1 MLGLCDLLQRNVALS
16 EFGRDGFFDFPN
28 DYGSPGYWTAYTARA
43 RLRNLRL
50 AELGIPAGEAL
61 DYARAIRIQ
70 RALGEPDTYPHERKR
85 AGLNYSPLV
94 LLESREQTDQA
105 FGEISNCI
113 RGLFSEPEYAEFV
126 STICD
131 LIGDLLD
138 NVWSHGKSTG
148 FSMAQKWRDQQPGEF
163 FFEFAVADC
172 GLGFLRE
179 VKRTGIQGIETD
191 RAAIEWCIQ
200 RGHSTKMKPV
210 SDWAQRLPQDI
221 MNNPMPNVGH
231 VVESDNHHLG
241 LGLAKLVEGVERFNG
256 TLWLASGA
264 SMLGIHPEKGHVYE
278 ELRIPWQGVAIAC
291 RFESARVAEH
301 LAARPRDE
309 FEDILKSLIRS

>member
-1 MLGLCDLLQRNVALS
+1 MLGLRDLLQRNVAHS
-16 EFGRDGFFDFPN
+16 EFGRDSFFDFPS
-28 DYGSPGYWTAYTARA
+28 DYVSPGYWTAYTARA

-50 AELGIPAGEAL
+50 AELGIPAGGAL

-70 RALGEPDTYPHERKR
+70 HALGEPDTYPHERRR
-85 AGLNYSPLV
+85 AGVNYSPLV
-94 LLESREQTDQA
+94 LLESREETDQA

-113 RGLFSEPEYAEFV
+113 RGLFSEPEYTEFV

-131 LIGDLLD
+131 LVGDLLD

-148 FSMAQKWRDQQPGEF
+148 FSMAQKWRDRQPGGF
-163 FFEFAVADC
+163 VFEFAVADC

-179 VKRTGIQGIETD
+179 VRRAGFRGIETD
-191 RAAIEWCIQ
+191 QAAIQWCVQ
-200 RGHSTKMKPV
+200 KGHSTKMKPV

-241 LGLAKLVEGVERFNG
+241 LGLAKLLEGVERFNG
-256 TLWLASGA
+256 SLWLASGA
-264 SMLGIHPEKGHVYE
+264 SMLVIQPNKAHVYE

-291 RFESARVAEH
+291 RFESARVDEH
-301 LAARPRDE
+301 LAARPKDE
-309 FEDILKSLIRS
+309 FEDILKTLIRS